1 VSARRGRF
9 LPAALATVGIAALV
23 VLIGLPLLAL
33 VVRAPW
39 GDAAEILTE
48 PAVRDALR
56 LSLIVSLWS
65 LALAVVIGFP
75 IAWVLARVPFPGRSV
90 VRSLVLLPM
99 VVPPVIGGVALLV
112 AFGRRGVVGQ
122 YLDEWFG
129 IRLAY
134 TLPATVLA
142 ATFVSMPFFVITVE
156 AALRSAD
163 RRYEDAARSLGASP
177 GFVLRHVTQPSI
189 KGALGAGAA
198 LAWARALGEFG
209 ATITFAGSFRGQT
222 QTMPLAIYDF
232 LDVDVQVAI
241 LLSLVLLAVSVAVLA
256 LLRDRWLGAP

>member
-1 VSARRGRF
+1 MTTRRGRWV
-9 LPAALATVGIAALV
+9 PAALGAVGVAALV
-23 VLIGLPLLAL
+23 LLIGLPLLAL

-39 GDAAEILTE
+39 GEAADILTD
-48 PAVRDALR
+48 PVVRDALG

-65 LALAVVIGFP
+65 LLLAVVLGFP
-75 IAWVLARVPFPGRSV
+75 IAWVLARWSFPGRAL

-99 VVPPVIGGVALLV
+99 VVPPVLGGVALLV

-122 YLDEWFG
+122 YLDEWFDV
-129 IRLAY
+129 RLAY
-134 TLPATVLA
+134 TRTAAILA
-142 ATFVSMPFFVITVE
+142 ATFVSLPFFVITVE
-156 AALRSAD
+156 AALRSVD

-177 GFVLRHVTQPSI
+177 GFVLRHVTLPSI

-209 ATITFAGSFRGQT
+209 ATITFAGSFAGQT
-222 QTMPLAIYDF
+222 RTMPLAIYDL
-232 LDVDVQVAI
+232 LDVDVHVAI
-241 LLSLVLLAVSVAVLA
+241 LLSLVLLAVSVAILA

>member
-1 VSARRGRF
+1 VTARRGR
-9 LPAALATVGIAALV
+9 LVPAALGVVGTTTLV
-23 VLIGLPLLAL
+23 LLIGLPLLAL
-33 VVRAPW
+33 ILRAPW
-39 GDAAEILTE
+39 GEVLDILGD

-56 LSLIVSLWS
+56 LSITVSLWA
-65 LALAVVIGFP
+65 LVLAVALGFP
-75 IAWVLARVPFPGRSV
+75 IAWVLARVPFPGRSL

-122 YLDEWFG
+122 YLYEWFD
-129 IRLAY
+129 IRLGY
-134 TLPATVLA
+134 TLTAAVIA
-142 ATFVSMPFFVITVE
+142 ATFVSLPFFVITVE
-156 AALRSAD
+156 AALQGVD

-177 GFVLRHVTQPSI
+177 TFVLRHVTVPSI
-189 KGALGAGAA
+189 RGALGAGAA

-209 ATITFAGSFRGQT
+209 ATITFAGSFEGRT

-232 LDVDVQVAI
+232 LDTDVHAAI

-256 LLRDRWLGAP
+256 LLRGRWLGTS